1 MNEAH
6 HFAEN
11 GDDVPQ
17 FLLFGRVFMDRIKMT
32 AKMDKTF
39 EEGFEEYKSEK
50 LNISKL
56 ARVCGISRTT
66 IYKYL
71 EVLKK

>member
-1 MNEAH
+1 MRHTILPKTAMMCLI
-6 HFAEN
+6 
-11 GDDVPQ
+11 
-17 FLLFGRVFMDRIKMT
+17 FLLFWRFFMDRIKMT